1 MSATSDKAFEE
12 IPKKYINPLIEKD
25 KSEGRRVSAKEWKVA
40 KDAYRVKSVGVR
52 MLNTW
57 KLREE
62 KKLLEQQLKQRL
74 KDLKEEKAEEQARRL
89 EAIKKRREAIEEKKR
104 YEQIAV
110 KMHAKKVE
118 RLRKKEK
125 RNKMLRER

>member
-25 KSEGRRVSAKEWKVA
+25 KSEGRRVSGKEWKVA

>member
-12 IPKKYINPLIEKD
+12 IPKKYINPLAEKD
-25 KSEGRRVSAKEWKVA
+25 KSEGRRVSGKEWKIA

-52 MLNTW
+52 TLNTW
-57 KLREE
+57 KLRKE
-62 KKLLEQQLKQRL
+62 KKLLEEQLKQRL
-74 KDLKEEKAEEQARRL
+74 NDLKKEKAEEQARRL

-104 YEQIAV
+104 YEQIAL